1 MDGKRMIGRR
11 TTWLAVILGVMG
23 LVIGTKFPE
32 FNSSL
37 TGGSWYKMAEKALTS
52 KTVVFFVPIVA
63 VLPYG
68 DVWIGEKTSGFLRF
82 YVTRKGKKEYTADR
96 LFTTI
101 LSSCFAW
108 TSAIAVTLLFYFAL
122 FYPMEVKSEWK
133 WVMLLPLLQ
142 SAARL
147 LLVAAVLAD
156 LSGIM
161 AVVSGSVYM
170 AYGIPFAG
178 YYLLTILHERYLE
191 SVYVIDPQS
200 WIKGAGDWGKD
211 SMGIWLFL
219 ILLVF
224 LTASLYGGLL
234 YGRCREL

>member
-68 DVWIGEKTSGFLRF
+68 DVWI
-82 YVTRKGKKEYTADR
+82 DR

-224 LTASLYGGLL
+224 LTAALYGGLL

>member
-1 MDGKRMIGRR
+1 
-11 TTWLAVILGVMG
+11 
-23 LVIGTKFPE
+23 
-32 FNSSL
+32 
-37 TGGSWYKMAEKALTS
+37 
-52 KTVVFFVPIVA
+52 
-63 VLPYG
+63 
-68 DVWIGEKTSGFLRF
+68 
-82 YVTRKGKKEYTADR
+82 
-96 LFTTI
+96 
-101 LSSCFAW
+101 
-108 TSAIAVTLLFYFAL
+108 
-122 FYPMEVKSEWK
+122 MEVKSEWK

-147 LLVAAVLAD
+147 LLVTAVLAD